1 MRDPKG
7 FLTLRRTTPGRQAVE
22 ERVRHWR
29 EFYGP
34 VPEASVRAQGARCM
48 DCGVPFCQGDTGCP
62 VRNVIPEWNDLVSRG
77 EWRSALDSL
86 QATNNFPE
94 LTGRLCP
101 APCESACV
109 LGLVNEPVAI
119 RHIEQTIADRGFAE
133 GWVVPRPP
141 RRATGF
147 SVAVIGSGPAGLAA
161 AQQLRRSGH
170 DVVVFE
176 KDERVGGLL
185 RYGIPEFKLEKSVLQ
200 LRVDQLEAEG
210 VQFRTGISVGEDI
223 AVDELRTQFDAV
235 CVATGAG
242 AARDLD
248 VPGRELSGIHLAMD
262 FLVAQNR
269 RLEIAQLSDRAP
281 DTGYRIPD
289 TGYRTPGT
297 GYRVPDADID
307 ARDRRVVIIG
317 GGDTGSDCAG
327 TCVRQGARSVRQFE
341 LLPQP
346 PAGRAATT
354 PWPLWPMQLRTSH
367 AHEEGCDR
375 EWSVATT
382 AFSGENGRVQ
392 KLHGARLERRVFADG
407 RTDFARMAGTE
418 FELDADLVLL
428 AMGFT
433 GPVKSQLLVDL
444 GVELDARGNI
454 ATDHAH
460 RTSVPGVF
468 SAGDARRGA
477 SLIVWAIREGRDA
490 AEAINAWLSNPGNN
504 RQLPQMLGGVIERS
518 G

>member
-1 MRDPKG
+1 MADPKA
-7 FLTLRRTTPGRQAVE
+7 FITLRRATPERQAID
-22 ERVRHWR
+22 ERVHHWH
-29 EFYGP
+29 EFYRP
-34 VPEASVRAQGARCM
+34 APESAVRTQAARCM

-62 VRNVIPEWNDLVSRG
+62 VRNVIPEWNGLVQRG
-77 EWRSALDSL
+77 DWREALESL

-141 RRATGF
+141 RRSTGF

-161 AQQLRRSGH
+161 AQQLRRAGH
-170 DVVVFE
+170 TVVVFE
-176 KDERVGGLL
+176 RDDRVGGLL
-185 RYGIPEFKLEKSVLQ
+185 RYGIPEFKLEKSVLDAR
-200 LRVDQLEAEG
+200 LGQLEAEG
-210 VQFRTGISVGEDI
+210 VQFRAGVDVGVDI
-223 AVDELRTQFDAV
+223 TVAELRTRFDAV

-248 VPGRELSGIHLAMD
+248 VPGRDLEGVHLAMD
-262 FLVAQNR
+262 YLTLQNR
-269 RLEIAQLSDRAP
+269 RHEGDSFFEM
-281 DTGYRIPD
+281 
-289 TGYRTPGT
+289 
-297 GYRVPDADID
+297 DID

-327 TCVRQGARSVRQFE
+327 TCVRQGARSVKQFE

-346 PAGRAATT
+346 PRDRAATT

-367 AHEEGCDR
+367 AHEEGTERD
-375 EWSVATT
+375 WSVATT
-382 AFSGENGRVQ
+382 AFSGENGSVK
-392 KLHGARLERRVFADG
+392 KLHAARLERQSFADG
-407 RTDFARMAGTE
+407 RTEYAPMPGTE
-418 FELDADLVLL
+418 FELEADLILL

-433 GPVKSQLLVDL
+433 GPVKSKLLVDL
-444 GVELDARGNI
+444 GVELDGRGNV
-454 ATDHAH
+454 ATDRAH

-468 SAGDARRGA
+468 AAGDAHRGA

-490 AEAINAWLSNPGNN
+490 ADGIDHWLKAG
-504 RQLPQMLGGVIERS
+504 RLQG
-518 G
+518 

>member
-1 MRDPKG
+1 MADPKA
-7 FLTLRRTTPGRQAVE
+7 FLTLRRATPGRQAVE
-22 ERVRHWR
+22 DRVRHWR

-34 VPEASVRAQGARCM
+34 VPEEAVRTQAARCM
-48 DCGVPFCQGDTGCP
+48 DCGVPFCQGDSGCP
-62 VRNVIPEWNDLVSRG
+62 VRNVIPEWNGLVQRG
-77 EWRSALDSL
+77 DWREALESL
-86 QATNNFPE
+86 HATNNFPE

-119 RHIEQTIADRGFAE
+119 RHIEQTIADRGFNE

-141 RRATGF
+141 RRVSGF
-147 SVAVIGSGPAGLAA
+147 KVAVIGSGPAGLAA
-161 AQQLRRSGH
+161 AQQLRRAGH
-170 DVVVFE
+170 AVVVFE
-176 KDERVGGLL
+176 RDERVGGLL
-185 RYGIPEFKLEKSVLQ
+185 RYGIPEFKLEKSVLD
-200 LRVDQLEAEG
+200 LRLGQLEAEG
-210 VQFRTGISVGEDI
+210 VQFRTGIDVGEDI
-223 AVDELRTQFDAV
+223 TAEELRVEFDAV
-235 CVATGAG
+235 CISTGAG
-242 AARDLD
+242 VARDLD
-248 VPGRELSGIHLAMD
+248 VPGRKLGGIHLAMD
-262 FLVAQNR
+262 FLTSQNR
-269 RLEIAQLSDRAP
+269 RLEGREVV
-281 DTGYRIPD
+281 G
-289 TGYRTPGT
+289 
-297 GYRVPDADID
+297 ADD

-346 PAGRAATT
+346 PVGRAAST

-392 KLHGARLERRVFADG
+392 RLHAARLERQVFADG
-407 RTDFARMAGTE
+407 RTDFARMPGTE
-418 FELDADLVLL
+418 FELEADLVLL

-433 GPVKSQLLVDL
+433 GPVKNRLLTDL
-444 GVELDARGNI
+444 AVNLDGRGNI
-454 ATDHAH
+454 ATDRAH

-468 SAGDARRGA
+468 AAGDAHRGA

-490 AEAINAWLSNPGNN
+490 ADSINSWLRES
-504 RQLPQMLGGVIERS
+504 
-518 G
+518 

>member
-7 FLTLRRTTPGRQAVE
+7 FLTLRRATPGRQAVE

-34 VPEASVRAQGARCM
+34 VPESVVRTQGARCM

-161 AQQLRRSGH
+161 AQQLRRYGH

-200 LRVDQLEAEG
+200 QRLDQLEAEG
-210 VQFRTGISVGEDI
+210 VRFRAGISVGEDI
-223 AVDELRTQFDAV
+223 AVDRLRAEFDAV
-235 CVATGAG
+235 CIATGAG

-248 VPGRELSGIHLAMD
+248 VPGRELAGVYLAMD
-262 FLVAQNR
+262 FLTAQNR
-269 RLEIAQLSDRAP
+269 RLERDAVSGTRYPVSGDRFPFSD
-281 DTGYRIPD
+281 DCN
-289 TGYRTPGT
+289 
-297 GYRVPDADID
+297 
-307 ARDRRVVIIG
+307 ARGRRVVIIG

-346 PAGRAATT
+346 PASRAPTT

-367 AHEEGCDR
+367 AHEEGAER

-407 RTDFARMAGTE
+407 RSDFARVPGTE

-433 GPVKSQLLVDL
+433 GPVKSKLLVDL
-444 GVELDARGNI
+444 GVALDARGNV

-460 RTSVPGVF
+460 RTSVPGIF

-490 AEAINAWLSNPGNN
+490 AEAINTWLSNPGNN

>member
-1 MRDPKG
+1 MADPKG
-7 FLTLRRTTPGRQAVE
+7 FLTLRRATPERQAVD
-22 ERVRHWR
+22 ERVRHWG
-29 EFYGP
+29 EFYRP
-34 VPEASVRAQGARCM
+34 APESGVRTQAARCM

-62 VRNVIPEWNDLVSRG
+62 VRNIIPEWNGLVQRG
-77 EWRSALDSL
+77 EWRDALDSL
-86 QATNNFPE
+86 HATNNFPE

-109 LGLVNEPVAI
+109 LGIVNEPVAI

-133 GWVVPRPP
+133 GWVLPRPP
-141 RRATGF
+141 RRVTGF
-147 SVAVIGSGPAGLAA
+147 KVAVIGSGPAGLAA
-161 AQQLRRSGH
+161 AQQLRRFGH
-170 DVVVFE
+170 EVVVFE
-176 KDERVGGLL
+176 KNERVGGLL
-185 RYGIPEFKLEKSVLQ
+185 RYGIPEFKLEKSVLD
-200 LRVDQLEAEG
+200 LRLGQLEAEG
-210 VQFRTGISVGEDI
+210 VLFRTGIDVGEDI
-223 AVDELRTQFDAV
+223 TVEELRAEFDAV
-235 CVATGAG
+235 CVSTGAG

-248 VPGRELSGIHLAMD
+248 VPGRELGGIHLAMD
-262 FLVAQNR
+262 FLTAQNR
-269 RLEIAQLSDRAP
+269 RLEGEELSADSFALPVARYPLPEARYP
-281 DTGYRIPD
+281 L
-289 TGYRTPGT
+289 PGA
-297 GYRVPDADID
+297 RHPLADIS

-327 TCVRQGARSVRQFE
+327 TCVRQGARSIRQFE

-346 PAGRAATT
+346 PVGRAATT

-392 KLHGARLERRVFADG
+392 RLHAARLERQVFADG
-407 RTDFARMAGTE
+407 HSDYVQLPGTE
-418 FELDADLVLL
+418 FELEADLVLL

-444 GVELDARGNI
+444 DVELDARGNI
-454 ATDHAH
+454 ATDHLH

-468 SAGDARRGA
+468 AAGDARRGA

-490 AEAINAWLSNPGNN
+490 ADSIQRFLVAG
-504 RQLPQMLGGVIERS
+504 
-518 G
+518 

>member
-7 FLTLRRTTPGRQAVE
+7 FLTLRRATPGRQAVE

-34 VPEASVRAQGARCM
+34 VPEAAVRAQGARCM

-62 VRNVIPEWNDLVSRG
+62 VRNIIPEWNDLVSRG
-77 EWRSALDSL
+77 EWHDALESL
-86 QATNNFPE
+86 HATNNFPE

-141 RRATGF
+141 RRASGF
-147 SVAVIGSGPAGLAA
+147 TVAVIGSGPAGLAA
-161 AQQLRRSGH
+161 AQQLRRFGH
-170 DVVVFE
+170 EVVVFE
-176 KDERVGGLL
+176 KSERVGGLL
-185 RYGIPEFKLEKSVLQ
+185 RYGIPEFKLEKSVLE
-200 LRVDQLEAEG
+200 LRLSQLEAEG
-210 VQFRTGISVGEDI
+210 VRFRTGISVGEDVTVGEI
-223 AVDELRTQFDAV
+223 RAEFDAV
-235 CVATGAG
+235 CIATGAG

-248 VPGRELSGIHLAMD
+248 VPGRELAGVHLAMD
-262 FLVAQNR
+262 FLTAQNR
-269 RLEIAQLSDRAP
+269 RLEESA
-281 DTGYRIPD
+281 
-289 TGYRTPGT
+289 
-297 GYRVPDADID
+297 VPENDMD
-307 ARDRRVVIIG
+307 ARGRRVVIIG

-346 PAGRAATT
+346 PASRAGTT

-382 AFSGENGRVQ
+382 TFSGEDGRVQ
-392 KLHGARLERRVFADG
+392 KLHAARLERRVFADG
-407 RTDFARMAGTE
+407 RTDFARMPGTE
-418 FELDADLVLL
+418 FEIEADLVLL

-433 GPVKSQLLVDL
+433 GPVKSKMLADL
-444 GVELDARGNI
+444 EVELDSRGNI
-454 ATDHAH
+454 ATDAAH

-490 AEAINAWLSNPGNN
+490 AEGIDRWLRAGAD
-504 RQLPQMLGGVIERS
+504 
-518 G
+518 

>member
-1 MRDPKG
+1 MADPKA
-7 FLTLRRTTPGRQAVE
+7 FITLRRATPERQAVA
-22 ERVRHWR
+22 ERVHHWG
-29 EFYGP
+29 EFYRP
-34 VPEASVRAQGARCM
+34 VPADAVRTQAARCM

-62 VRNVIPEWNDLVSRG
+62 VQNVIPEWNGLVQRG
-77 EWRSALDSL
+77 DWREALDSL
-86 QATNNFPE
+86 HATNNFPE

-109 LGLVNEPVAI
+109 LGIVNEPVAI
-119 RHIEQTIADRGFAE
+119 RHIEQTIADRGFSE

-170 DVVVFE
+170 EVVVFE
-176 KDERVGGLL
+176 KSERVGGLL
-185 RYGIPEFKLEKSVLQ
+185 RYGIPEFKLEKSVLD
-200 LRVDQLEAEG
+200 LRLDQIEAEG
-210 VQFRTGISVGEDI
+210 VQFRTGVDVGEDI
-223 AVDELRTQFDAV
+223 TVEELRAQFDAI
-235 CVATGAG
+235 CIATGAG

-248 VPGRELSGIHLAMD
+248 VPGRDLGGIVLAMD
-262 FLVAQNR
+262 FLTAQNR
-269 RLEIAQLSDRAP
+269 RLERSGEHGGRDDHLNMARDDSSVQL
-281 DTGYRIPD
+281 
-289 TGYRTPGT
+289 GT
-297 GYRVPDADID
+297 N

-327 TCVRQGARSVRQFE
+327 TCMRQGARSVSQFE

-346 PAGRAATT
+346 PMGRASST

-367 AHEEGCDR
+367 AHEEGCER

-382 AFSGENGRVQ
+382 AFSGDNGRVQ
-392 KLHGARLERRVFADG
+392 RLHAVRLEKQTLADG
-407 RTDFARMAGTE
+407 RGDYARVTGSE
-418 FELDADLVLL
+418 FVIEADLVLL

-433 GPVKSQLLVDL
+433 GPVKSRLITEL
-444 GVELDARGNI
+444 GVELNARG
-454 ATDHAH
+454 AVMADGLH

-468 SAGDARRGA
+468 AAGDAHRGA

-490 AEAINAWLSNPGNN
+490 AQSINSWLQAQAPG
-504 RQLPQMLGGVIERS
+504 IS
-518 G
+518 A

>member
-1 MRDPKG
+1 MADPKA
-7 FLTLRRTTPGRQAVE
+7 FLTLRRATPGREAAE
-22 ERVRHWR
+22 DRVRHWR

-34 VPEASVRAQGARCM
+34 VPEDAVRTQAARCM
-48 DCGVPFCQGDTGCP
+48 DCGVPFCQGDSGCP
-62 VRNVIPEWNDLVSRG
+62 VRNIIPEWNGLVQRG
-77 EWRSALDSL
+77 DWREALDSL

-141 RRATGF
+141 RRVSGF
-147 SVAVIGSGPAGLAA
+147 KVAVIGSGPAGLAA
-161 AQQLRRSGH
+161 AQQLRRAGH
-170 DVVVFE
+170 AVVVFE
-176 KDERVGGLL
+176 RDERVGGLL
-185 RYGIPEFKLEKSVLQ
+185 RYGIPEFKLEKSVLD
-200 LRVDQLEAEG
+200 LRLGQLEAEG
-210 VQFRTGISVGEDI
+210 VQFRTGIDVGEDI
-223 AVDELRTQFDAV
+223 TAEELRVDFDAV
-235 CVATGAG
+235 CVSTGAG
-242 AARDLD
+242 KARDLD
-248 VPGRELSGIHLAMD
+248 IPGRQLGGVHLAMD
-262 FLVAQNR
+262 FLTAQNR
-269 RLEIAQLSDRAP
+269 RLEGGDLAGMD
-281 DTGYRIPD
+281 
-289 TGYRTPGT
+289 
-297 GYRVPDADID
+297 D

-346 PAGRAATT
+346 PVGRAAST

-375 EWSVATT
+375 EWSVSTT
-382 AFSGENGRVQ
+382 AFSGENGRVER
-392 KLHGARLERRVFADG
+392 LHAARLERQIFADG
-407 RTDFARMAGTE
+407 RTDFARMPGTE
-418 FELDADLVLL
+418 FELEADLVLL

-433 GPVKSQLLVDL
+433 GPVKNRLLLDL
-444 GVELDARGNI
+444 AIELDGRGNI
-454 ATDHAH
+454 ATDNAH

-468 SAGDARRGA
+468 AAGDAHRGA

-490 AEAINAWLSNPGNN
+490 ADSIDRWLREATAY
-504 RQLPQMLGGVIERS
+504 
-518 G
+518 